1 MIVVTDLVPVQ
12 EIEKKVVVLHEY
24 WLTMISDVGKILK
37 RWEIGQGR
45 RNRDEENEEKQKRRG
60 KKIEEWLN

>member
-1 MIVVTDLVPVQ
+1 MIVVTDLVPVY

-37 RWEIGQGR
+37 RWEIG
-45 RNRDEENEEKQKRRG
+45 
-60 KKIEEWLN
+60 